1 MYFVWTENKENIE
14 NMEILFSQNNEEA
27 ELGKYINLQCINF
40 STYEAILY
48 NFHILERIRLIF
60 VNNFLLS

>member
-27 ELGKYINLQCINF
+27 ELGKYINL
-40 STYEAILY
+40 
-48 NFHILERIRLIF
+48 
-60 VNNFLLS
+60 